1 MIESASFIVD
11 QWNDLTDQA
20 AALMRAVLARP
31 AGPLLLH
38 AFVPDFAA
46 KAGNLTAALA
56 SGRLRVIQ
64 AIAVAAEPR

>member
-38 AFVPDFAA
+38 AFVSDFAA